1 MDTLFYLLVSTCL
14 SLTVSEGFLIL
25 HVQRQVCLMANSKV
39 MVGKC
44 NDTSSNQ
51 HWIWTEGQKLLNVKT
66 GKCLGVSSVSAQH
79 ARSAMVTNCSEA
91 PPWNCTEND
100 KLFAVMRHNMFL
112 KKQGSFT
119 VVRGDLKY
127 LHSWQKVKGKEN
139 GELVLE
145 NLCRNQGEIYAGII
159 LSCHHLTSP
168 TFIIVGI
175 AASTSGTES
184 LVAGG
189 TESLTIGFIE
199 NFTESSTRSSSGL
212 HLMYSSVTT
221 KETWLL
227 AESNTLNETQ
237 KETGI
242 AEAVKCTVNLTE
254 TRESTDSLYLQW
266 TSLGTSCNFSVLC
279 SCDNSWG
286 LVHVPVLKAHDSYE
300 CELTGLEPGT
310 FYQLR
315 ILSLTDNEFRN
326 VSLQTGKETAAN
338 FIIKQNSVTISVLHK
353 VFRILSFLTTATSA
367 VIWSQ
372 NQTALEPVMLQQ
384 QLNWFSFIEENARK
398 GAKSIMPC
406 TCCAAGLRRVLL
418 FFFRLFTLSPSRN
431 LRAECEPSLLIDWHC
446 GSSGIVDLKRML
458 KGRSLL
464 FSGPARLDKHV
475 CNLLFSQRIQFDI
488 YILQIATV
496 VAEWTWGSWRL
507 WKTVPAEVSN
517 LTVTNNGSQDV
528 LQAAWQRPLGD
539 VDFYVVILSFRGSA
553 VRNQTLPLNVSAA
566 VFRALTP
573 GCLYHL
579 TVSTIS
585 GELQAKREMQG
596 RTVPQKV
603 SNLKMTGSS
612 HSRSLV
618 ISWLPPAGNWERY
631 RILLLNNSKVLLNT
645 TAEKQSNRY
654 EIQGIGLLPGRAYKA
669 VVIVESGGLENAV
682 SCKGRTAP
690 LPVLDLRVK
699 HMNEYSLA
707 IMWETPV
714 AEWDRYIVSLKNK
727 DLAVVNKS
735 LSKDAKEYT
744 FHDLVPGRKYTAT
757 VTTISG
763 DLSNWASIEGKTVP
777 AQVNNLNVINQGT
790 SNSLF
795 TSWEKASGDV
805 ESYRVLLIH
814 ENIVIKNESVSSE
827 TSKYHFHSL
836 KPGSLYSVV
845 ITTVSGGISSRQ
857 TVAEG
862 RTVPSSVQ
870 GLVVHNSARSN
881 YLKVSWLDATGDFD
895 SYKVT
900 IKDNND
906 FIRNEAVSKSKNSC
920 VFLKLVPGRLYSVTV
935 STWSG
940 KYKTS
945 TMANGRTFPE
955 AVTKLTLADRST
967 EGLHV
972 TWSPATGDVDRYEIQ
987 IFFNDMKVFPSISL
1001 NNTAREYKFES
1012 LTSGRLYKIFVSTFS
1027 GESQRSA
1034 VIEGFTVPSAAISI
1048 HVAHNGMTNSLK
1060 VNWTPGGGD
1069 VDSFL
1074 VTIFQADHKVATK
1087 MVLKQIHECTFDGL
1101 EPGQLYR
1108 VVVQSNSGTFHNSAT
1123 AWGRTVP
1130 ASVTGLVADNLYSS
1144 YLLVVRWTAAA
1155 GVAESYNVQ
1164 LLTEKGSLVAN
1175 KSESAA
1181 TSEVKFEDLVPGK
1194 KYRIQ
1199 VFTVSGGLYSKGQQT
1214 EGQTEPAAVT
1224 RLRITNS
1231 STESLSFGWTAS
1243 EGEFNEYLIFLYNPD
1258 KTLQSRNSGS
1268 PERQQCS
1275 FQGLLPGRMYKMVIV
1290 TQSGKLSKESSI
1302 WARTVPAAVQSLQGR
1317 NKNETNSLWFT
1328 WTRAAGDLD
1337 FYEITLY
1344 NPSGSIQESKHG
1356 RRDLMDYHFQL
1367 LTSGRIYRLVIV
1379 TRSGNLTNEAMAEG
1393 RTAPEPPNSVIFHDV
1408 KNTSLEIEWQGPP
1421 DNTDY
1426 DDFELQWLPR
1436 DALTVSNPYNEV
1448 KRKVRII
1455 HGLHPGRLYNFSI
1468 RTISG
1473 STLKTYSRSLFKA
1486 VRTLGKASQSKHCR
1500 PQSSTAIS
1508 CSWMH
1513 PDSDF
1518 DVYNIDSYNLDT
1530 SELVFSQRIGK
1541 ETVPYNIENLVPHK
1555 SYVVS
1560 VKVISGKKMSDPV
1573 EDRVITM
1580 IDRKSPPPSSFRVN
1594 EKAVRMTKST
1604 INFKF
1609 NCSWFSD
1616 VNGAIKYFT
1625 VIVLESDGV
1634 EYAKPEQQHPLHSY
1648 ADYKRNDSVRLYQTN
1663 YFASKCAENPESN
1676 VQIFDINIGTG
1687 MESLGGKCDPNQR
1700 KFCDGPLKSRT
1711 AYRISIRAFTQLFD
1725 EDREGSNPLFTDTYF
1740 SLPITTESAR
1750 LSICSFGLTSKHF
1763 IVGIHF
1769 KHVVLFLTFRHRNND
1784 QERPMPRLNTRRETP
1799 PSEHVRISKIILVVT
1814 IFPIKINQF
1823 EMHFTKLQADSNY
1836 LLSEEYEDLKD
1847 VGRNQ
1852 SFDTALLPENRGKN
1866 RYNNIL
1872 PYDSTRVKLSYVD
1885 DDPCSDYINASYI
1898 PGTSFRREYIATQGP
1913 LPGTKDDFWK
1923 MVWEQNVHIIVM
1935 VTQCTEKGRVKCDH
1949 YWPFDQDSLYYGDLV
1964 VQMLSES
1971 VLPEWTIREFKICS
1985 EAQPNYA
1992 RLVRHFHYTVWPDH
2006 GVPETTQSLI
2016 QFVRTVRDYIN
2027 RTPGAGPSV
2036 VHCSAGVG
2044 RTGTFIAL
2052 DRVLQQL
2059 NSTDSVDIY
2068 GAVYDLRLHRVHM
2081 VQTECQYA
2089 YLHQCVRDVLRA
2101 RKLRNEQ
2108 ENPLY
2113 PVYENVIP
2121 DYQRDI
2127 AYSRH

>member
-1 MDTLFYLLVSTCL
+1 MLRH
-14 SLTVSEGFLIL
+14 EAGFLIL
-25 HVQRQVCLMANSKV
+25 
-39 MVGKC
+39 
-44 NDTSSNQ
+44 
-51 HWIWTEGQKLLNVKT
+51 WIVL
-66 GKCLGVSSVSAQH
+66 SA
-79 ARSAMVTNCSEA
+79 
-91 PPWNCTEND
+91 
-100 KLFAVMRHNMFL
+100 L
-112 KKQGSFT
+112 K
-119 VVRGDLKY
+119 
-127 LHSWQKVKGKEN
+127 
-139 GELVLE
+139 
-145 NLCRNQGEIYAGII
+145 
-159 LSCHHLTSP
+159 
-168 TFIIVGI
+168 
-175 AASTSGTES
+175 
-184 LVAGG
+184 
-189 TESLTIGFIE
+189 
-199 NFTESSTRSSSGL
+199 
-212 HLMYSSVTT
+212 
-221 KETWLL
+221 
-227 AESNTLNETQ
+227 
-237 KETGI
+237 TGI

-326 VSLQTGKETAAN
+326 VSLQTVSSIRSSCSTVP
-338 FIIKQNSVTISVLHK
+338 S
-353 VFRILSFLTTATSA
+353 
-367 VIWSQ
+367 
-372 NQTALEPVMLQQ
+372 PV
-384 QLNWFSFIEENARK
+384 
-398 GAKSIMPC
+398 
-406 TCCAAGLRRVLL
+406 
-418 FFFRLFTLSPSRN
+418 
-431 LRAECEPSLLIDWHC
+431 RA
-446 GSSGIVDLKRML
+446 
-458 KGRSLL
+458 
-464 FSGPARLDKHV
+464 
-475 CNLLFSQRIQFDI
+475 
-488 YILQIATV
+488 LQIASHSNSLAVTWKAGLGKVDGYRLVLMDREGVVQQINLERNATSCIFHGLAAGRLYNLTV
-496 VAEWTWGSWRL
+496 ITHAAELENRTFLTAR
-507 WKTVPAEVSN
+507 TVPAEVSN

-777 AQVNNLNVINQGT
+777 AQVHNLTVTNEGTSTTLYASWTKASGDVDSYRVLLIREKGVIKNESVSSEASKHQFHSLIPGSLYSVAITTVSGGISSRQVIAEGRAAPQPVLDLRVKMVNESSLTIMWVNPVAEWDSYVVSLKDRDLTVINKPLSKDAKEYTFHDLVPGRKYTATVTTISGDLSNWASVEGKTVPAQVNNLNVINQGT

-862 RTVPSSVQ
+862 RTVPSSVSGVSVNNSGRNDYLSVSWLPASGDLDSYLVTLSHGTEVIQSLTVSKSSSECPFSSLVPGRLYNVTVTTKSGKYENSSFAQERTLPSSVQ

-1486 VRTLGKASQSKHCR
+1486 VRTQPDKIPHIHCR

-1580 IDRKSPPPSSFRVN
+1580 IDRPPPSSFRVN

-1740 SLPITTESAR
+1740 SLPITTESET
-1750 LSICSFGLTSKHF
+1750 LFGVIEGVSA
-1763 IVGIHF
+1763 G
-1769 KHVVLFLTFRHRNND
+1769 LFLIVMVVAVATFLICRQKVKRVNND

-1799 PSEHVRISKIILVVT
+1799 PSEHVRKEQTS
-1814 IFPIKINQF
+1814 PIKINQF